1 MFVTVLWRFL
11 RYLCIERG
19 SLPCDATKIYK
30 EYSTSSDH
38 TISYHI
44 IPYRTISY
52 HIIPYTPYHHII
64 LLGVQVARPVQPR
77 PRCGDGPRG
86 ALPTSQPNDMR
97 LGHRHIVTIASCRAS
112 SSATMPKRGPCTEP
126 PRCKFTYMAFQM
138 TPDAL
143 NALTKRLKVR

>member
-1 MFVTVLWRFL
+1 MTVLWRFL

-38 TISYHI
+38 IIILITPYHTISHHI
-44 IPYRTISY
+44 
-52 HIIPYTPYHHII
+52 TPYHHII
-64 LLGVQVARPVQPR
+64 LLGVQVAKPVQPR

-97 LGHRHIVTIASCRAS
+97 LGHGNIVTIASCRAS